1 MTTLLS
7 TPLSFMKT
15 LVHHLWLSI
24 TSIKFYE
31 NVFNSYEGYG
41 TKYIL
46 TLSFISSLIC
56 CVLFL
61 EHVNQIRNYLTNN
74 VISDRVVNI
83 DHIIRQFPAINYDGQ
98 KISIQEET
106 PLFLYN
112 LNNYKLLAIDPSNKL
127 LPSDRIRIPVILEAS
142 KIIINL
148 MDSEGTVKN
157 TFPIKYDQ
165 IFGNQSQILTE
176 EVIKSSFAAI
186 FDKAPSL
193 FIYLIF
199 PITTIMIFI
208 NALLEKSFIIIMVYL
223 VTRLVTVKTSLKT
236 CIRTVLFASGIFVLF
251 QFIIILTVPN
261 FSTALWITQTWANLL
276 MILGILKT
284 LGKNKFFSL

>member
-7 TPLSFMKT
+7 TPLSFAKA
-15 LVHHLWLSI
+15 LINHLWLSI

-31 NVFNSYEGYG
+31 DVFTSYKGYG
-41 TKYIL
+41 AKYIL
-46 TLSFISSLIC
+46 TLSFISSLVC

-61 EHVNQIRNYLTNN
+61 EHVNKIRDYLTNN
-74 VISDRVVNI
+74 VISESVVNI
-83 DHIIRQFPAINYDGQ
+83 DHIIRQLPVIDYDGQ

-112 LNNYKLLAIDPSNKL
+112 LNNYKLLAIDPSSKL
-127 LPSDRIRIPVILEAS
+127 MPGDRTKIPVILGTN
-142 KIIINL
+142 KMIISL
-148 MDSEGTVKN
+148 LDSEGTVRN

-165 IFGNQSQILTE
+165 IFGNQPQTLTE

-199 PITTIMIFI
+199 PIATIMIFI

-223 VTRLVTVKTSLKT
+223 ITRLTAIKTSLKT
-236 CIRTVLFASGIFVLF
+236 CIRIVLFASGIFVLF
-251 QFIIILTVPN
+251 QFIITLTAPN
-261 FSTALWITQTWANLL
+261 FSTALWIIQTWANLL
-276 MILGILKT
+276 MILGILKAS
-284 LGKNKFFSL
+284 GKNKFFSL

>member
-7 TPLSFMKT
+7 IPVSFMKT

-31 NVFNSYEGYG
+31 NVFNTYEGYG

-56 CVLFL
+56 CILFF
-61 EHVNQIRNYLTNN
+61 EHVSQIRNYLTNN
-74 VISDRVVNI
+74 VISDKVINI
-83 DHIIRQFPAINYDGQ
+83 DHIIRQLPEINYDGQ
-98 KISIQEET
+98 KISIQQET
-106 PLFLYN
+106 SLFLYN
-112 LNNYKLLAIDPSNKL
+112 LNNYKLIAIDPGNKL
-127 LPSDRIRIPVILEAS
+127 LPRDKIRIPIILEAS
-142 KIIINL
+142 RIMINL
-148 MDSEGTVKN
+148 MDSKGTVKN

-165 IFGNQSQILTE
+165 IFGTQPQILTE

-186 FDKAPSL
+186 FDDVPSL

-208 NALLEKSFIIIMVYL
+208 NALLEKSFIIIMVCL
-223 VTRLVTVKTSLKT
+223 ATRLVTVKTSLKT

-251 QFIIILTVPN
+251 QFIITLTLPN
-261 FSTALWITQTWANLL
+261 FSTALWIIQTWADLL
-276 MILGILKT
+276 MILGILKA
-284 LGKNKFFSL
+284 LRKNKFFSL